1 MRLPLLA
8 TLLTSLTLTSLAAAQ
23 PSKAPDPRAMA
34 ASDCARA
41 RKAGATCVLSIDE
54 GETLEGTAPT
64 AGGTTITARPWVPV
78 ASLIRLRR
86 DFITEILRSAE
97 DLD

>member
-1 MRLPLLA
+1 MRLPFLA
-8 TLLTSLTLTSLAAAQ
+8 TLLTGLTLTSLAAAQ
-23 PSKAPDPRAMA
+23 PSKAPDPRTMA

-41 RKAGATCVLSIDE
+41 RKAGATCVLSIDD
-54 GETLEGTAPT
+54 GETVEGTAPT